1 MKILN
6 FGSCNIDYVYAVDHI
21 VTPGETLAANGL
33 SLFPGGKGLNQS
45 IAAARAGADVYHAGC
60 VGADGEMLREILADS
75 GVDVSYLR
83 HVDAQNGHAVIQV
96 SGSGE
101 NSIFLYPGSNVML
114 TKEYVDAVLADFST
128 GDIVLVQNET
138 NLVGYILEAA
148 HARGMQTVC
157 NPSPFCAELAQMDL
171 NKITYLVLNEIEAR
185 GFSGTDDPEESISYF
200 RRRYPHLKVMLTL
213 GKRGCVYADAD
224 RTVSHPAF
232 SVKAVDTTAAGD
244 TFTGYFLAAL
254 AKKQP
259 YDRAVKT
266 ASAAAALAVTK
277 KGAAP
282 SIPTWTEVEQALRG
296 GMV

>member
-1 MKILN
+1 MRIIN
-6 FGSCNIDYVYAVDHI
+6 FGSCNMDYVYTVDHI
-21 VTPGETLAANGL
+21 VQPGETLATNGL

-60 VGADGEMLREILADS
+60 IGADGGMLRDILAES

-83 HVDAQNGHAVIQV
+83 RVDAKNGHAVIQV

-101 NSIFLYPGSNVML
+101 NSIFLYPGSNTML
-114 TKEYVDAVLADFST
+114 TKEYVDAVLADFSG

-138 NLVGYILEAA
+138 NLVKYILEAA
-148 HARGMQTVC
+148 HARGMKTVC
-157 NPSPFCAELAQMDL
+157 NPSPFTEALREMDL
-171 NKITYLVLNEIEAR
+171 NTVTYLVLNEIEAK
-185 GFSGTDDPEESISYF
+185 GFTGKEDAEACIAYF
-200 RRRYPHLKVMLTL
+200 RARYPQLRVMLTL
-213 GKRGCVYADAD
+213 GKRGCVYADAAE
-224 RTVSHPAF
+224 TVRHPAF

-254 AKKQP
+254 TRQQP
-259 YDRAVKT
+259 YSNAVKT

-282 SIPTWTEVEQALRG
+282 SIPIMEEVQAALDG
-296 GMV
+296 GIA